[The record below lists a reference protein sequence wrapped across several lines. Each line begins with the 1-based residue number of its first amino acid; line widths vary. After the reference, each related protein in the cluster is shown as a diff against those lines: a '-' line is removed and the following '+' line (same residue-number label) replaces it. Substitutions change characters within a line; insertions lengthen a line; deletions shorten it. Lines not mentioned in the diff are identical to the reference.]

1 MPDVF
6 ITKQTGVTLVKPLL
20 LCIMNNNP
28 IGFFDSGV
36 GGTSVWKEVIE
47 LLPHEN
53 TIYLAD
59 SKHAPYGRK
68 SKEEIL
74 KLCIKNT
81 EFLLSQN
88 CKLIAVP
95 CNTATTNAISY
106 LRTHYEV
113 PFIGIEPAIKTAALK
128 SDTKK
133 IGILATKGTL
143 SSKLFNKTQRE
154 FTQHVN
160 TIEIVGT
167 GIVELIEA
175 GKKDS
180 EEMRDLLVSITEPFM
195 ISGIDYLVLGC
206 SHYPYVKEMLQELLP
221 MRVRIID
228 SGAAVARQTL
238 NILKSESLLNL
249 TDKAGKHLLY
259 SNLQTETLDYL
270 TREIANREVSLL
282 DF

>member
-1 MPDVF
+1 
-6 ITKQTGVTLVKPLL
+6 
-20 LCIMNNNP
+20 MNIEP

-36 GGTSVWKEVIE
+36 GGTSVWKEVIT

-68 SKEEIL
+68 SKEEIIQ
-74 KLCIKNT
+74 LCVKNT
-81 EFLLSQN
+81 EFLLNQN
-88 CKLIAVP
+88 CKLIAIP
-95 CNTATTNAISY
+95 CNTATTNAIAY
-106 LRTHYEV
+106 LRAHYDIN
-113 PFIGIEPAIKTAALK
+113 FIGIEPAIKPAALK

-143 SSKLFNKTQRE
+143 SSKLFNKTQKE
-154 FTQHVN
+154 FASYVN
-160 TIEIVGT
+160 YIEVVGT

-175 GKKDS
+175 GKKDT
-180 EEMRDLLVSITEPFM
+180 EEMRNLLVRITEPFM

-206 SHYPYVKEMLQELLP
+206 SHYPYIKEQLQELLP
-221 MRVRIID
+221 NRVRIID

-238 NILKSESLLNL
+238 NVLKLKELLNNSITL
-249 TDKAGKHLLY
+249 GKHLLY
-259 SNLQTETLDYL
+259 SNLQTQTLSDL
-270 TREIANREVSLL
+270 TSEVQNKEVKLM

>member
-1 MPDVF
+1 MYLVF
-6 ITKQTGVTLVKPLL
+6 DTKK
-20 LCIMNNNP
+20 MNKNP

-68 SKEEIL
+68 SREEIIA
-74 KLCIKNT
+74 LCIKNT
-81 EFLLSQN
+81 EYLLSQN
-88 CKLIAVP
+88 CKIIAVP

-106 LRTHYEV
+106 LRSHYDM
-113 PFIGIEPAIKTAALK
+113 PFIGIEPAIKPAALK

-143 SSKLFNKTQRE
+143 SSELFNKTQKE
-154 FTQHVN
+154 FAQDVN

-180 EEMRDLLVSITEPFM
+180 EEMYDLLIKITEPFM

-206 SHYPYVKEMLQELLP
+206 SHYPYIKDRLQELLP
-221 MRVRIID
+221 NRVRIID
-228 SGAAVARQTL
+228 SGAAVARQML
-238 NILKSESLLNL
+238 NILKAKNMLNESEKPG
-249 TDKAGKHLLY
+249 DHVLY
-259 SNLQTETLDYL
+259 SNLQVQTLNSL
-270 TREIANREVSLL
+270 TSEIANRKVYLL

>member
-1 MPDVF
+1 MPEVF

-68 SKEEIL
+68 SKEEIVR
-74 KLCIKNT
+74 LCIKNT
-81 EFLLSQN
+81 EYLLSQN

-113 PFIGIEPAIKTAALK
+113 PFIGIEPAIKPAALK
-128 SDTKK
+128 SDTRKV
-133 IGILATKGTL
+133 GILATRGTL
-143 SSKLFNKTQRE
+143 SSKLFNDTQKE
-154 FTQHVN
+154 FTQYVN

-175 GKKDS
+175 GKKDT
-180 EEMRDLLVSITEPFM
+180 EEMRDLLVGITEPFM

-206 SHYPYVKEMLQELLP
+206 SHYPYIKGMLQELLP
-221 MRVRIID
+221 TRVHIID
-228 SGAAVARQTL
+228 SGAAAARQTL
-238 NILKSESLLNL
+238 NILKSQNLLNL
-249 TDKAGKHLLY
+249 SSTAGKHFLY
-259 SNLQTETLDYL
+259 SNLQIETLDSL
-270 TREIANREVSLL
+270 TSEIGNREVSLL

>member
-1 MPDVF
+1 MSNL
-6 ITKQTGVTLVKPLL
+6 Q
-20 LCIMNNNP
+20 P

-36 GGTSVWKEVIE
+36 GGTSVWKEVVQ

-68 SKEEIL
+68 PKDDITQ
-74 KLCIKNT
+74 LCIKNT
-81 EFLLSQN
+81 EYLLDRG

-95 CNTATTNAISY
+95 CNTATTNSISY
-106 LRTHYEV
+106 LREHYDV
-113 PFIGIEPAIKTAALK
+113 PFIGIEPAIKPAALN
-128 SDTKK
+128 STTGK
-133 IGILATKGTL
+133 IGILATQGTL
-143 SSKLFNKTQRE
+143 SSELFNRTQKA
-154 FTQHVN
+154 FTKDVN

-167 GIVELIEA
+167 GIVELIES

-180 EEMRDLLVSITEPFM
+180 EEMRDLLVGITEPFM

-206 SHYPYVKEMLQELLP
+206 SHYPYIKDMLQELLP
-221 MRVRIID
+221 SRVKIID

-238 NILKSESLLNL
+238 HILKEFNLLNNQASLGHHELYTNLNPVVLDLL
-249 TDKAGKHLLY
+249 T
-259 SNLQTETLDYL
+259 NEV
-270 TREIANREVSLL
+270 ENRKVNYL

>member
-1 MPDVF
+1 
-6 ITKQTGVTLVKPLL
+6 
-20 LCIMNNNP
+20 MNKNP

-68 SKEEIL
+68 SKEEIIA
-74 KLCIKNT
+74 LCVKNT
-81 EFLLSQN
+81 EYLLSQN
-88 CKLIAVP
+88 CKIIAVP

-106 LRTHYEV
+106 LRASYDV
-113 PFIGIEPAIKTAALK
+113 PFIGIEPAIKPAALK

-143 SSKLFNKTQRE
+143 SSELFNKTQKE
-154 FTQHVN
+154 FTQDVN

-180 EEMRDLLVSITEPFM
+180 EEMYDLLIKITEPFM

-206 SHYPYVKEMLQELLP
+206 SHYPYIKDRLQELLP
-221 MRVRIID
+221 NRVRIID
-228 SGAAVARQTL
+228 SGAAVARQML
-238 NILKSESLLNL
+238 NILKSKNLLNVSE
-249 TDKAGKHLLY
+249 KPGEHVLY
-259 SNLQTETLDYL
+259 SNLQVQTLDSL
-270 TREIANREVSLL
+270 TSEVANRKVYLL